1 MRQKVT
7 SLGDLIPKYLGK
19 DVQPRHA
26 IALMGGGLDGF
37 LAAHSLLQ
45 EYPSIEKL
53 TLLFFDYGQ
62 SSVNIER
69 RMVHKQMEY
78 FGRPAPQMIH
88 TGFYEIKDGL
98 TSLLRDKDNPLT
110 SSTIYDLTLD
120 RQVQVPEGAHDPENK
135 KAIADIQIYV
145 PNRNARFVTQA
156 FGVAE
161 LFKADVI
168 TLGAVGNVNMDNSLA
183 FIDAA
188 CAMHKVS
195 GERPVAIYAPFVLM
209 SKSFVAHY
217 ANTWG
222 LNAFNSSNE
231 NVLRDTTVS
240 CFFPVIET
248 TIKTGSD
255 MRMEGVLH
263 CGHCRSCQTLRQG
276 FKFADAYDPY
286 KYSN

>member
-1 MRQKVT
+1 MTQKVT

-19 DVQPRHA
+19 DAQPRHA

-62 SSVNIER
+62 SSVDIER
-69 RMVHKQMEY
+69 KMVHKQMEY

-88 TGFYEIKDGL
+88 VGFYEVKDGL
-98 TSLLRDKDNPLT
+98 TSLLRDKENPLT
-110 SSTIYDLTLD
+110 SPTIISLRNDAELAL
-120 RQVQVPEGAHDPENK
+120 PEAAHDPQNRME
-135 KAIADIQIYV
+135 IEGIQIYV

-156 FGVAE
+156 FGIAE
-161 LFKADVI
+161 LLKADVV

-222 LNAFNSSNE
+222 LNAFNGRNE
-231 NVLRDTTVS
+231 NVLRDVTVS
-240 CFFPVIET
+240 CFFPMKDSKEQGKQAT
-248 TIKTGSD
+248 T
-255 MRMEGVLH
+255 MH
-263 CGHCRSCQTLRQG
+263 CGQCRSCQTLKQG
-276 FKFADAYDPY
+276 FRFANVFDPY
-286 KYSN
+286 SYSNY